1 MGKLDIMRDDKSKV
15 FLKHEKRAFFQK
27 DKTKN
32 ALRDLAKA
40 EKILIYC
47 GAGVTYDL
55 TNLGWDDLIKEVF
68 EESFKEEGSL
78 FSCWENMVRLVVGR
92 TLFFVSR

>member
-1 MGKLDIMRDDKSKV
+1 MRNDKSKV

-27 DKTKN
+27 DETKN

-55 TNLGWDDLIKEVF
+55 TNLGRD
-68 EESFKEEGSL
+68 G
-78 FSCWENMVRLVVGR
+78 
-92 TLFFVSR
+92 